1 MTGWGLQR
9 AQQRRDLDAP
19 TPEGSLAEILRGC
32 ASGDALAMR
41 ALSEWQNGRVGQSLM
56 RMLGEPQQVQAA
68 RERLLADLAGGPG
81 AFAGMGE
88 AAAQDWLFA
97 RLRLAARYPQADVS
111 PARKLY
117 AVPNVP
123 PTTEQATARH
133 AVELDADEA
142 PDLASARLRPASAPV
157 LARPLTAVP
166 APLDAGGSRGGWL
179 RTTLLL
185 MLALLLGGGLAVLAV
200 ISYTTDPPTVLVATP
215 IEPIPVVPPPMELTP
230 APAQTP
236 PPVLS
241 IREQVGQPIA
251 APEPPIAAA
260 PMAPPTPPS
269 GSSFVTKPTPVP
281 QPAAQPI
288 PVAPPAEQAGA
299 GEPRI
304 VVHHGGDEES
314 TAVAQQLASQ
324 LLSAGFG
331 IVEVRAVG
339 FEVGTTS
346 IRFFFDRDRAG
357 ADRLTTAIG
366 PFLSFHGR
374 AVPGTPIGFTDY
386 RPLPRQGTLEIWLPR
401 R

>member
-19 TPEGSLAEILRGC
+19 TQEGSLAEILRGC

-123 PTTEQATARH
+123 PTTEQSTARH

-157 LARPLTAVP
+157 LARPLTAAP

-200 ISYTTDPPTVLVATP
+200 ISYRADPPTVF
-215 IEPIPVVPPPMELTP
+215 VPPPIESTP
-230 APAQTP
+230 ASAETP
-236 PPVLS
+236 PPALS

-260 PMAPPTPPS
+260 PIALPGPPS
-269 GSSFVTKPTPVP
+269 GSSFVPKPAPAT

-288 PVAPPAEQAGA
+288 PVAPTAEQAGA